1 MENNLYESDQ
11 LLNEYLLF
19 HYGKLSE
26 ILPYDFGPSD
36 ALNFPYRCVDACL
49 DHKILP
55 EGARALDLG
64 CAVGRSSFELARH
77 CAEVVGLDYSENFI
91 RTANFLKDKGKL
103 PYEIKITG
111 EICAP
116 AVAEVSKE
124 IDRERLIFKVADAHN
139 LPAELSNFDVVL
151 AANLLCRMHNPR
163 QLIARFS
170 DLVKPG
176 GQIILTTPHTW
187 MDNFTVREN
196 WLGATPEAGH
206 PLETIKKEMASSF
219 SLTDRRDMPFLIRE
233 HARKFQWSVA
243 EATLWHRL

>member
-19 HYGKLSE
+19 HYGKPSE

-91 RTANFLKDKGKL
+91 RAANFLKDKGKL

-111 EICAP
+111 DICAP
-116 AVAEVSKE
+116 AVAEVSGE
-124 IDRERLIFKVADAHN
+124 IDRERLSFKVADAHK
-139 LPAELSNFDVVL
+139 LPPELSNFDVVL

-163 QLIARFS
+163 QLLARFP

-176 GQIILTTPHTW
+176 GQLILTTPHTW
-187 MDNFTVREN
+187 MDTFTAREN
-196 WLGATPEAGH
+196 WLGATPESGQ
-206 PLETIKKEMASSF
+206 PVETIKKEMASSF

-243 EATLWHRL
+243 EATLWRRL